1 MANDD
6 GKRPYD
12 VGPDGQIHF
21 HPGKLEDFRQMFA
34 DVNVDI
40 ETVRTEAEFER
51 AFRMAGDYLF
61 AKIVEEAKNGEPY
74 AIDFIRAYLR
84 HDYSEAQAIIGRQ
97 TFEVIPGGRI
107 NDDRCPPKEDEEE
120 GEESQ

>member
-21 HPGKLEDFRQMFA
+21 HPGELETFRSMFA
-34 DVNVDI
+34 RVKVDI
-40 ETVRTEAEFER
+40 DTVRTEADFTE
-51 AFRMAGDYLF
+51 AFRKAGDYFF
-61 AKIVEEAKNGEPY
+61 AKIIEEAKNGERY

-84 HDYSEAQAIIGRQ
+84 EDYSEAQAIIGRQ
-97 TFEVIPGGRI
+97 TFEVIPGGRAEKKS
-107 NDDRCPPKEDEEE
+107 DDDGGNSAVDE
-120 GEESQ
+120 GR